1 MRYSCVAGE
10 GYRRLGDD
18 PKDDS
23 GYQGIRLVTE
33 LFPATLAA
41 ATIQSISSF
50 WSVLGF
56 LIFIMLGI
64 TQLFAM
70 WTPITQTLGNSI
82 SAILL
87 SCVTGVILAIPM
99 ATQSGIHIMYFLD
112 FVLGG
117 SWCIMLLSIVQL
129 LAVFLFR
136 GRPYT
141 GDVLVKDLKLPTTIA
156 DIVALSWNLLL
167 PIGMVTLCILEY
179 KRSNSREMFHFTGA
193 SYWTSWSRKLG
204 GLIQMVVLLIVP
216 VTAIVQTFRYLSRG
230 PPDVLDVNDLIYLMC
245 SFSLSVFPFQRIE
258 LLMRPS
264 PFASRQDVYRPDRAD
279 TNHTDRSPSAI
290 ISLATPSLDSPPK
303 YTPPP
308 SYTTAT
314 GARIVKMLR
323 NTIRRSVRRYLI

>member
-1 MRYSCVAGE
+1 MRYSSVAGE
-10 GYRRLGDD
+10 GYRRLGGD

-41 ATIQSISSF
+41 ASTQTISSF

-56 LIFIMLGI
+56 ITFIIFGI

-70 WTPITQTLGNSI
+70 WIPITQILGSSI

-117 SWCIMLLSIVQL
+117 SWCVMLLCIVHL
-129 LAVFLFR
+129 LAIFLFR

-141 GDVLVKDLKLPTTIA
+141 GDVLVKDLKLPSTIS

-167 PIGMVTLCILEY
+167 PIGMVTLCIVEY
-179 KRSNSREMFHFTGA
+179 KRSNSRELFHWMGT
-193 SYWTSWSRKLG
+193 SYFSTWSRKLG
-204 GLIQMVVLLIVP
+204 GLIQVLVLLIVP
-216 VTAIVQTFRYLSRG
+216 VTSIVQTFRFLSRG
-230 PPDVLDVNDLIYLMC
+230 PPDFLDVSETYFLQNKENFQINVLFTENRTSYA
-245 SFSLSVFPFQRIE
+245 SFAVFK
-258 LLMRPS
+258 S
-264 PFASRQDVYRPDRAD
+264 
-279 TNHTDRSPSAI
+279 TGC
-290 ISLATPSLDSPPK
+290 IST
-303 YTPPP
+303 
-308 SYTTAT
+308 
-314 GARIVKMLR
+314 
-323 NTIRRSVRRYLI
+323 